1 MKFGCC
7 GRLAEF
13 NKEFERVWPEVNGGL
28 LNPIELVRFMADAG
42 WGIEE

>member
-1 MKFGCC
+1 MKFGCW

-13 NKEFERVWPEVNGGL
+13 SKEFRVCPDVNGGL

-42 WGIEE
+42 CGIDE